1 MFVSRDQHSEFPLPI
16 NSILGVAVSLLL
28 KYILKEYDSK
38 YLPRHEPFPRA
49 PNQTPRKIRSGT
61 SLDRSQD
68 NVYVNTTFSQISTI
82 LNDFRERLELRHS
95 NDTSA
100 WSSHLLPQQAPTLK
114 QTQLDMRKM
123 KEKTN
128 GTDLIQVTL
137 VLKNLRIGVIIIT
150 RRTNSMQKIVLL
162 EVVTRSMTL

>member
-95 NDTSA
+95 NDTMSKFRKITLFFLFCVVLSLA
-100 WSSHLLPQQAPTLK
+100 AATGPNLEANTTGHAENEGEDKWNGSDTGDFGIEKLKDWSYYNYSSNK
-114 QTQLDMRKM
+114 
-123 KEKTN
+123 
-128 GTDLIQVTL
+128 
-137 VLKNLRIGVIIIT
+137 
-150 RRTNSMQKIVLL
+150 
-162 EVVTRSMTL
+162 